1 MMGILVVKGL
11 NSFLSKINKKIG
23 FLRKL
28 QTPDLFPFTDK
39 NA

>member
-1 MMGILVVKGL
+1 MMGILAVKGL
-11 NSFLSKINKKIG
+11 NSVLSKINKKKG

-28 QTPDLFPFTDK
+28 ETADLFPFTDK